1 VNFSTSEDFTKLH
14 SPPYSLASIGTE
26 NGSQIGSEFGN
37 SGNKCEIISFCAY
50 FAPGSLSRR
59 SESSAALGARPQKAA
74 GSILSTPVIT
84 SETQRLPKCVLLVTF
99 FLRRPQALG
108 SYQRF
113 YQNEHNRICYDPRD
127 IMALNEQRSNELC
140 RYHGYHRT
148 H

>member
-1 VNFSTSEDFTKLH
+1 LGRRRVNFSTSEDFTKLH

-59 SESSAALGARPQKAA
+59 SES
-74 GSILSTPVIT
+74 SILSTPVIT